1 MPFCR
6 NCGAPKP
13 DESAVCERCHNLP
26 VQYYMPP
33 QMPRKEDEAGKIVG
47 IIVLVMVVIVA
58 VTVVLAA
65 VLYVMVIGMSSGPL
79 IVPPAGSW
87 AEVSTQSNTS
97 GRLMYG
103 TFSRSVSPMDV
114 RIYVMMDDMY
124 AGYIVWSGES
134 EPLNWVDGPTGA
146 QASYFDNNPEGNE
159 INAGDYISLNGLGPG
174 TDYSFDVYYTPT
186 DSLVVMSGAE
196 PSFTTDP

>member
-13 DESAVCERCHNLP
+13 DESAVCEKCHNLP
-26 VQYYMPP
+26 IQYYPPMP
-33 QMPRKEDEAGKIVG
+33 MPRREDEAGKIVG
-47 IIVLVMVVIVA
+47 IIVLIMVVIVA

-79 IVPPAGSW
+79 IVPPVGSW
-87 AEVSTQSNTS
+87 TEVSAQSNTS
-97 GRLMYG
+97 GQLTYG
-103 TFSRSVSPMDV
+103 TFSKSVPPADV
-114 RIYVMMDDMY
+114 QIVVMADGVY
-124 AGYIVWSGES
+124 AGNIAWGGES

-159 INAGDYISLNGLGPG
+159 INAGDYILLNGLEPG
-174 TDYSFDVYYTPT
+174 TGYSFDIYYIPT
-186 DSLVVMSGAE
+186 DSVIAMVGAE